1 MTTSLDG
8 GGGLGGPLPFISAGF
23 GWVYFTLWSLSF
35 YPQALLNFRRR
46 STTGTTVDFPWLN
59 VLGFSA
65 YSASNLALYYSPAV
79 RRQYAARNS
88 GLTPTVQLND
98 VFFALHGLFLS
109 TITASQYL
117 VGGSLWRFPRTTT
130 TTTTHHHNNNV
141 NPAARPS
148 RLALGLTAGAFV
160 GVAATALLVGCAR
173 SGGRDVDPVVDWCD
187 LDVVYALGYVK
198 LVVTLVKYAPQLLT
212 NIRNQSTEGWSIW
225 QILLDITG
233 GLLST
238 AQQGIDSYLQH
249 DWSGI
254 TSNPVKFALG
264 QISIFFDLLFILQHY
279 VLYRKKEADGNETDR
294 LLPPGEERRL
304 D

>member
-1 MTTSLDG
+1 MTSTDG
-8 GGGLGGPLPFISAGF
+8 GGGGGGGLLPFISAGF

-65 YSASNLALYYSPAV
+65 YSVSNIALYSSSAV

-88 GLTPTVQLND
+88 GLTPTVQFND
-98 VFFALHGLFLS
+98 VVFALHGLLLS
-109 TITASQYL
+109 AITASQYL
-117 VGGSLWRFPRTTT
+117 VGSSLWRFPRTAY
-130 TTTTHHHNNNV
+130 HHHNNV
-141 NPAARPS
+141 NPGTRPS

-160 GVAATALLVGCAR
+160 GVGATALLVVGAR
-173 SGGRDVDPVVDWCD
+173 SGGRNVDPVVDWCD

-198 LVVTLVKYAPQLLT
+198 IAVTLVKYTPQLLT

-233 GLLST
+233 GLLSI

-254 TSNPVKFALG
+254 TSNPVKFGLG

-279 VLYRKKEADGNETDR
+279 VLYRKKGADGNETER

>member
-1 MTTSLDG
+1 MTSTDG
-8 GGGLGGPLPFISAGF
+8 GGGGGGGLLPFISAGF

-65 YSASNLALYYSPAV
+65 YSVSNIALYSSSAV

-88 GLTPTVQLND
+88 GLTPTVQFND
-98 VFFALHGLFLS
+98 VVFALHGLLLS
-109 TITASQYL
+109 AITASQYL
-117 VGGSLWRFPRTTT
+117 VGSSLWRFPRTTY
-130 TTTTHHHNNNV
+130 HHHNNV
-141 NPAARPS
+141 NPGARPG

-160 GVAATALLVGCAR
+160 GVGATALLVVGAR
-173 SGGRDVDPVVDWCD
+173 SGGRNVDPVVDWCD

-198 LVVTLVKYAPQLLT
+198 IAVTLVKYTPQLLT
-212 NIRNQSTEGWSIW
+212 NIHNQSTEGWSIW

-233 GLLST
+233 GLLSI

-254 TSNPVKFALG
+254 TSNPVKFGLG

-279 VLYRKKEADGNETDR
+279 VLYRKKGVDGNETER

>member
-1 MTTSLDG
+1 MPSTDDG
-8 GGGLGGPLPFISAGF
+8 GGGGFLPFISAGF
-23 GWVYFTLWSLSF
+23 GWIYFTLWSLSF

-65 YSASNLALYYSPAV
+65 YSASNIALYYSPAV

-88 GLTPTVQLND
+88 RLTPTVQFND
-98 VFFALHGLFLS
+98 VVFALHGLVLS
-109 TITASQYL
+109 AITASQYL
-117 VGGSLWRFPRTTT
+117 VGGSLWRFPRTT
-130 TTTTHHHNNNV
+130 HHHHSNV
-141 NPAARPS
+141 NPGARPS

-160 GVAATALLVGCAR
+160 GVGATALLVLGAR

-198 LVVTLVKYAPQLLT
+198 IAVTLVKYTPQLLT

-233 GLLST
+233 GLLSI

-254 TSNPVKFALG
+254 TSNPVKFGLG

-279 VLYRKKEADGNETDR
+279 VLYRKKGVDGTETER

>member
-1 MTTSLDG
+1 MTSTDDG
-8 GGGLGGPLPFISAGF
+8 GGGFLPFISASF
-23 GWVYFTLWSLSF
+23 GWIYFTLWSLSF

-65 YSASNLALYYSPAV
+65 YSASNIALYYSPAV

-88 GLTPTVQLND
+88 GLTPTVQFND
-98 VFFALHGLFLS
+98 VVFALHGLVLS
-109 TITASQYL
+109 AITASQYL
-117 VGGSLWRFPRTTT
+117 VGGSLWRFPRTTH
-130 TTTTHHHNNNV
+130 HHHNNNV
-141 NPAARPS
+141 NPGARPS

-160 GVAATALLVGCAR
+160 GVGATALLVLGAR
-173 SGGRDVDPVVDWCD
+173 SGGRDVDPEVDWCD

-198 LVVTLVKYAPQLLT
+198 IAVTLVKYTPQLLT

-233 GLLST
+233 GLLSI

-254 TSNPVKFALG
+254 TSNPVKFGLG

-279 VLYRKKEADGNETDR
+279 VLYRKKGADGTETER

>member
-1 MTTSLDG
+1 MTSTDG
-8 GGGLGGPLPFISAGF
+8 GGGGGLLPFISAGF

-35 YPQALLNFRRR
+35 YPQALLNFQRR

-65 YSASNLALYYSPAV
+65 YSVSNIALYYSSAV

-88 GLTPTVQLND
+88 GLTPTVQFND
-98 VFFALHGLFLS
+98 VVFALHGLFLS
-109 TITASQYL
+109 AITASQYL
-117 VGGSLWRFPRTTT
+117 VGSSLWRFPRATH
-130 TTTTHHHNNNV
+130 HHHNNV
-141 NPAARPS
+141 NPGAQPS
-148 RLALGLTAGAFV
+148 RVALGLTAGAFV
-160 GVAATALLVGCAR
+160 GVGATALLVVGAR
-173 SGGRDVDPVVDWCD
+173 SGGRDADPVVDWCD

-198 LVVTLVKYAPQLLT
+198 IAVTLVKYTPQLLT

-233 GLLST
+233 GLLSI

-254 TSNPVKFALG
+254 TSNPVKFGLG

-279 VLYRKKEADGNETDR
+279 VLYRKKGADGNETER